1 MSTLTSVDQILK
13 TRVNSFHKRP
23 FLNSSSSFTSI
34 LAIFPPIFIIF
45 HLFILRYFTW
55 MGSISH
61 VISVFTALFFSFC
74 CGWTPGQNWKHENGK
89 NGQFTSCTI
98 TKALDTRE
106 AWCTTT
112 RTKITFNCMWKKR
125 HFHKKGWAPEQ
136 ALKKRLKVMGKWS
149 ISMVGTSY
157 MIPIVPLTC
166 WFLTGSHVWGSLS
179 VQNTFAE
186 LMWEW
191 PNTAGTWS
199 CA

>member
-1 MSTLTSVDQILK
+1 
-13 TRVNSFHKRP
+13 
-23 FLNSSSSFTSI
+23 
-34 LAIFPPIFIIF
+34 
-45 HLFILRYFTW
+45 

-61 VISVFTALFFSFC
+61 VISVFTSLFFSFC
-74 CGWTPGQNWKHENGK
+74 CGFVVPGQNWKHENGK
-89 NGQFTSCTI
+89 SGQFTSCTI

-112 RTKITFNCMWKKR
+112 RTKITFICMWKKR

-136 ALKKRLKVMGKWS
+136 ALKKRLKVMGKWPIS
-149 ISMVGTSY
+149 IVGTSY

-166 WFLTGSHVWGSLS
+166 GFLTGSHVWGSLG

>member
-1 MSTLTSVDQILK
+1 M
-13 TRVNSFHKRP
+13 
-23 FLNSSSSFTSI
+23 
-34 LAIFPPIFIIF
+34 
-45 HLFILRYFTW
+45 W
-55 MGSISH
+55 
-61 VISVFTALFFSFC
+61 FSFSLHYFSHFVVDERRDKIESMK
-74 CGWTPGQNWKHENGK
+74 TEKMDNLRVAP
-89 NGQFTSCTI
+89 I

-136 ALKKRLKVMGKWS
+136 ALKKRLKVMGKWPFHKKGWAPEQALKKRLKVMGKWP

-166 WFLTGSHVWGSLS
+166 GFLTGSHVWGSLS